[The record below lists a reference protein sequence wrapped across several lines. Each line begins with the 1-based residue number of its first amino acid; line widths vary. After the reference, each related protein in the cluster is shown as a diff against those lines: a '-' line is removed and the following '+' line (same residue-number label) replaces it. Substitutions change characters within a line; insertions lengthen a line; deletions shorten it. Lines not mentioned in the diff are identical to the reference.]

1 MSLITLILVL
11 AAAAVLIVLGTTRR
25 KDGGD
30 GKKTLPR
37 TIVTAAAVLVLVGA
51 LGFGSVYQLQED
63 EYAVITTFGKPSV
76 VSTSGLKFKIPI
88 IQQKTIVSKATQGF
102 ALGYDLRT
110 NVNNEDES
118 LMISVDFN
126 FVNVDFYVEYRVDDP
141 VKYLYNSE
149 EPEAILKMLCQ
160 SYIRDTIGLY
170 GVDDIITTGK
180 AEIQGVIRDK
190 ISTRLEQEDIGLV
203 LVNIALQDAEP
214 PTLEVQQAF
223 KAVETSKQEA
233 ETAINNANKYAN
245 EQLPAAK
252 ANADEILQ
260 QAEAYKE
267 SRIAEAEGQAS
278 RFTELYDHDRG
289 GAVIMENNNTRRPA
303 HVGRTIVIAVLAVV
317 ILVLLL
323 SSLYV
328 VQPNEY
334 GVVRQF
340 GAVVDVKSEPGLY
353 FKIPFVQEMSTLPN
367 TVLLY
372 DLPVSDMISA
382 DKTTLIADC
391 FAIWRI
397 EDPRLFIETLSGS
410 VSNAEGRINANV
422 YNALKTVLSSMT
434 QAEIISGRD
443 GTLVRTVMATIGD
456 SFDRYG
462 IELIAVETKKID
474 LPDDNKSAVFSRM
487 ISERNNIAAG
497 YLAEGESRAKEIRNE
512 ADKQV
517 QILLANADA
526 TAATVRAEGDAEYMR
541 ILSEVYD
548 SPEEAEFYTFMIA
561 LDALQTSMTGA
572 EKTLILDADSPIAK
586 LFY

>member
-203 LVNIALQDAEP
+203 LVNIALPGRRAP
-214 PTLEVQQAF
+214 HA
-223 KAVETSKQEA
+223 
-233 ETAINNANKYAN
+233 
-245 EQLPAAK
+245 
-252 ANADEILQ
+252 
-260 QAEAYKE
+260 
-267 SRIAEAEGQAS
+267 
-278 RFTELYDHDRG
+278 RG
-289 GAVIMENNNTRRPA
+289 
-303 HVGRTIVIAVLAVV
+303 
-317 ILVLLL
+317 
-323 SSLYV
+323 
-328 VQPNEY
+328 
-334 GVVRQF
+334 
-340 GAVVDVKSEPGLY
+340 
-353 FKIPFVQEMSTLPN
+353 
-367 TVLLY
+367 
-372 DLPVSDMISA
+372 
-382 DKTTLIADC
+382 
-391 FAIWRI
+391 
-397 EDPRLFIETLSGS
+397 
-410 VSNAEGRINANV
+410 
-422 YNALKTVLSSMT
+422 
-434 QAEIISGRD
+434 
-443 GTLVRTVMATIGD
+443 
-456 SFDRYG
+456 
-462 IELIAVETKKID
+462 
-474 LPDDNKSAVFSRM
+474 
-487 ISERNNIAAG
+487 AAG
-497 YLAEGESRAKEIRNE
+497 VQGGGDLQAGGGDRHQQCE
-512 ADKQV
+512 QV
-517 QILLANADA
+517 
-526 TAATVRAEGDAEYMR
+526 R
-541 ILSEVYD
+541 
-548 SPEEAEFYTFMIA
+548 
-561 LDALQTSMTGA
+561 
-572 EKTLILDADSPIAK
+572 
-586 LFY
+586 

>member
-11 AAAAVLIVLGTTRR
+11 AAAAVLIVLGTTRK

-110 NVNNEDES
+110 NMNNEDES

-278 RFTELYDHDRG
+278 RFTELY
-289 GAVIMENNNTRRPA
+289 AEYSKYPEITRQRLFYEMIAKVFPDMK
-303 HVGRTIVIAVLAVV
+303 IVI
-317 ILVLLL
+317 
-323 SSLYV
+323 
-328 VQPNEY
+328 
-334 GVVRQF
+334 
-340 GAVVDVKSEPGLY
+340 
-353 FKIPFVQEMSTLPN
+353 T
-367 TVLLY
+367 
-372 DLPVSDMISA
+372 
-382 DKTTLIADC
+382 
-391 FAIWRI
+391 
-397 EDPRLFIETLSGS
+397 
-410 VSNAEGRINANV
+410 
-422 YNALKTVLSSMT
+422 
-434 QAEIISGRD
+434 GRD
-443 GTLVRTVMATIGD
+443 GST
-456 SFDRYG
+456 
-462 IELIAVETKKID
+462 
-474 LPDDNKSAVFSRM
+474 
-487 ISERNNIAAG
+487 
-497 YLAEGESRAKEIRNE
+497 
-512 ADKQV
+512 
-517 QILLANADA
+517 
-526 TAATVRAEGDAEYMR
+526 
-541 ILSEVYD
+541 
-548 SPEEAEFYTFMIA
+548 
-561 LDALQTSMTGA
+561 LQTVLPLESFTGTNTTTTTG
-572 EKTLILDADSPIAK
+572 EEP
-586 LFY
+586 